1 MTRLRDLGF
10 GTGIIGSYN
19 AITDVDG
26 VQVGHVDIR
35 TAGLVTGLTAV
46 VPYPAD
52 IAERKLF
59 IGRFAVDGG
68 AATTGL
74 GVAED
79 FGTFSSP
86 IVLAPAPLVGQVY
99 EGLIAYGLNRDP
111 GLTTVA
117 GWPPV
122 IVGVDDADYNDAAA
136 TYAAVAQVH
145 VAAALQ
151 NADAG
156 SVAIGNVGIGGGLQ
170 AFGYKSGLGTASRR
184 TDDSTVGVLVAVNG
198 GTPGD
203 LRLDGKVLPVGSGAG
218 AAQNFAMVVATD
230 APLIP
235 RQLARLAERA
245 ALGLA
250 RVGLW
255 NPATRE
261 GSVVAFSTT
270 GIVQEERAGPTAD
283 VRLVGEDRLYPLFA
297 AAAAASEEA
306 VFDGLLAAEDV
317 AGLASLTTDVVR
329 QFIEVQ

>member
-1 MTRLRDLGF
+1 MFPKGPARLR
-10 GTGIIGSYN
+10 
-19 AITDVDG
+19 
-26 VQVGHVDIR
+26 
-35 TAGLVTGLTAV
+35 
-46 VPYPAD
+46 
-52 IAERKLF
+52 
-59 IGRFAVDGG
+59 
-68 AATTGL
+68 
-74 GVAED
+74 
-79 FGTFSSP
+79 
-86 IVLAPAPLVGQVY
+86 
-99 EGLIAYGLNRDP
+99 
-111 GLTTVA
+111 
-117 GWPPV
+117 
-122 IVGVDDADYNDAAA
+122 
-136 TYAAVAQVH
+136 
-145 VAAALQ
+145 
-151 NADAG
+151 
-156 SVAIGNVGIGGGLQ
+156 GLQ

-283 VRLVGEDRLYPLFA
+283 VRLVGEDRL
-297 AAAAASEEA
+297 
-306 VFDGLLAAEDV
+306 
-317 AGLASLTTDVVR
+317 
-329 QFIEVQ
+329 